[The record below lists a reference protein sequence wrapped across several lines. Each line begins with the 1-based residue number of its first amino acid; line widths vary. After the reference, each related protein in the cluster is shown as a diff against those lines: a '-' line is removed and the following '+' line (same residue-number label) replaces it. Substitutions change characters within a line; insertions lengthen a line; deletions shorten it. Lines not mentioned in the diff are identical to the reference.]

1 MAENDTPVSGSPEP
15 GNEPTTPLPRP
26 LGDLPAATPEADLP
40 WARPLT
46 SDDVTARIPD
56 SDAAGLPTPPPVN
69 PGAASYPPPPPP
81 NYPPPYGPP
90 VGYGTGYVGSMP
102 PSGAPGGQYPNVQY
116 PNAPYG
122 QDFSHPGYY
131 SPQQYYQVPT
141 TVQAP
146 KRRWPIVVLASALV
160 MVMAVGGFGLA
171 RGVISATSQP
181 TVTAPADPS
190 YEPSSSTEEPGGN
203 TGTRSATVSP
213 EQSKGVVLIESEVS
227 GGVAAGTGMILSAD
241 GKVLTNYHVVAG
253 SDKVQATVA
262 DTGDTYAATVVGFDQ
277 SRDVALLQLK
287 GASGLNTVTMDADAV
302 NTGDKI
308 AAVGNASGGGK
319 LVKASGKVTATDQ
332 DLTVSSDSP
341 WGNSEDLTG
350 LIQTTAGAVP
360 GDSGGPMFD
369 AQNEVLG
376 MTTAGST
383 TEHTSYAVP
392 IGTALSV
399 VQQIE
404 TGRDAGTVRVGPSG
418 YLGVVAATHTSGSKG
433 IEVSDVVSGGPAD
446 KAGITAGS
454 RITKVGNT
462 TITAKTNLA
471 NVVRNYEPGQQVK
484 ITWITPEGHT
494 KTATATLGASPVN

>member
-1 MAENDTPVSGSPEP
+1 MAENHTPAPGSPDP

-26 LGDLPAATPEADLP
+26 LGDLPAATPEANLP

-46 SDDVTARIPD
+46 SDDVTAPLPGAAA
-56 SDAAGLPTPPPVN
+56 AAGTPTPPPTQ

-81 NYPPPYGPP
+81 PPNYPPLYGPP
-90 VGYGTGYVGSMP
+90 AGYGSAYTGSMP
-102 PSGAPGGQYPNVQY
+102 PYGASGGQY

-146 KRRWPIVVLASALV
+146 KRRWPMVVMASALV
-160 MVMAVGGFGLA
+160 LVMAVGGFGLT
-171 RGVISATSQP
+171 RSVISVTSEPQ
-181 TVTAPADPS
+181 VTAPAEPNYPQTGPS
-190 YEPSSSTEEPGGN
+190 EEPGGN
-203 TGTRSATVSP
+203 TGTRSATVAP

-227 GGVAAGTGMILSAD
+227 GGVAAGTGMILSSD

-253 SDKVQATVA
+253 SDKVQAIVA
-262 DTGDTYAATVVGFDQ
+262 DTGDAYAATVLGFDQ

-287 GASGLNTVTMDADAV
+287 NASGLNTVALDSDAV
-302 NTGDKI
+302 NPGDRI

-319 LVKASGKVTATDQ
+319 LVKAAGKVTATDQ

-404 TGRDAGTVRVGPSG
+404 TGQDAGTVRVGPSG

-433 IEVSDVVSGGPAD
+433 IEITDVVAGGPAD
-446 KAGITAGS
+446 KAGIAAGS
-454 RITKVGNT
+454 RITKVGGT

-471 NVVRNYEPGQQVK
+471 NVVRDYEPGQQVR
-484 ITWITPEGHT
+484 ITWVNPEGHT
-494 KTATATLGASPVN
+494 KTATVTLGASPVN